1 MKMNIRNSW
10 STSLCPTDFSSFQG
24 SRAKLCIIL
33 MQAEISR
40 NIFHYFF
47 LTIAKHDPCV
57 IEYPFGLLGSAVL
70 QFLKADLEGRRVKG
84 EYTSKDSGLEKTL
97 FFL

>member
-1 MKMNIRNSW
+1 MKMNIRNSL
-10 STSLCPTDFSSFQG
+10 STSHCHADFSSFQE
-24 SRAKLCIIL
+24 SRAIFLIAL
-33 MQAEISR
+33 MQADISR

-47 LTIAKHDPCV
+47 LTIAKHDPYV
-57 IEYPFGLLGSAVL
+57 IEHPFGLLGSAVL
-70 QFLKADLEGRRVKG
+70 QLLKADLEGRRMKG